1 MLGIV
6 LLEKKLLK
14 MKIIPE
20 SWVNNSESIK
30 FKLF

>member
-14 MKIIPE
+14 MKIIPK

-30 FKLF
+30 FKLY